1 MIFSSGIVLILVEIG
16 TVLNMKNIIFIL
28 LFVVLSSGSCENEH
42 EVVRSFCYW
51 KTDLN
56 FEKQDDSLIKNLN
69 VKHMYV
75 RFFDI
80 GWNPYAKEALPV
92 ATIHDI
98 RLNESN
104 PEITPS
110 IFITNEVVLQ
120 ANKKQLDSLAVKIA
134 KRVNQ
139 IGIRMNETKA
149 DKIANEIVYPKDYQ
163 KNESLKRLN
172 YDSVKSIELAK
183 LKVDFKEILIDCD
196 WTEKSKKN
204 YFYLL
209 KQIKKE
215 FQTAKISAT
224 IRLWQYKYAEKA
236 GIPPVDKGLLM
247 CYNLNKPDDLKTKN
261 SIGTSE
267 DLAQYITHDKYQLK
281 LDIALPLY
289 SWAVVF
295 RGNKFKGI
303 LSDYDQLRNDSIKL
317 KKTSETK
324 YVLQDDILVGQTY
337 LRNGDEIR
345 IEKISENEL
354 EKMISIVKSKIKIDN
369 QTKVTFFSFD
379 KKYINDY
386 GTQNISN
393 YYESF

>member
-1 MIFSSGIVLILVEIG
+1 
-16 TVLNMKNIIFIL
+16 MKNIVFVL
-28 LFVVLSSGSCENEH
+28 LFVVLSSGSCEKEH
-42 EVVRSFCYW
+42 EVIRSFCYW

-56 FEKQDDSLIKNLN
+56 FEKEDDSLIRNLN
-69 VKHMYV
+69 VQHMYV
-75 RFFDI
+75 RFFDVD
-80 GWNPYAKEALPV
+80 WNPYAKEPLPV
-92 ATIHDI
+92 ATIRDI

-120 ANKKQLDSLAVKIA
+120 ANKKQLDSLAVRIA
-134 KRVNQ
+134 KRVQQ
-139 IGIRMNETKA
+139 IGVNINETKA
-149 DKIANEIVYPKDYQ
+149 DKIANAIVYPKDYYKQ
-163 KNESLKRLN
+163 ENYKRIN
-172 YDSVKSIELAK
+172 YDSVKAIELAK

-196 WTEKSKKN
+196 WTEKSKN
-204 YFYLL
+204 SYFYLL
-209 KQIKKE
+209 QQIKKG
-215 FQTAKISAT
+215 FSTAQVSAT
-224 IRLWQYKYAEKA
+224 IRLWQYKYASKA

-247 CYNLNKPDDLKTKN
+247 CYNLTKPEDFSTKN

-267 DLAQYITHDKYQLK
+267 ELAQYITHDQYKLK

-303 LSDYDQLRNDSIKL
+303 LSDYDQLRNDTIKL
-317 KKTSETK
+317 KKSSDSK

-345 IEKISENEL
+345 IEKISEDEL
-354 EKMISIVKSKIKIDN
+354 EKMISIIKSKIKIDN

-386 GTQNISN
+386 GTENISN
-393 YYESF
+393 YYARF

>member
-1 MIFSSGIVLILVEIG
+1 
-16 TVLNMKNIIFIL
+16 MKNIIFIL
-28 LFVVLSSGSCENEH
+28 LFVVLNGATCAKEH
-42 EVVRSFCYW
+42 EIVRSFCYW

-56 FEKQDDSLIKNLN
+56 FENQDDSLFKDLK
-69 VKHMYV
+69 VQHLYV
-75 RFFDI
+75 RFFDVD
-80 GWNPYAKEALPV
+80 WNPYAKEPLPV
-92 ATIHDI
+92 ATI
-98 RLNESN
+98 RNTSLNESN

-120 ANKKQLDSLAVKIA
+120 ANKKQLDSLAVRIA
-134 KRVNQ
+134 KRVEQ
-139 IGIRMNETKA
+139 IGVNIKEAKA
-149 DKIANEIVYPKDYQ
+149 DKIANAIVYPKDYYKQ
-163 KNESLKRLN
+163 ENYKRIN

-196 WTEKSKKN
+196 WSEKSKEN

-209 KQIKKE
+209 KQIKKG
-215 FQTAKISAT
+215 FPNAQISST
-224 IRLWQYKYAEKA
+224 IRLWQYKYASKA

-247 CYNLNKPDDLKTKN
+247 CYNLTKPDDFSTKN

-267 DLAQYITHDKYQLK
+267 ELAQYITHDQYKLK

-295 RGNKFKGI
+295 RGNQFKGI
-303 LSDYDQLRNDSIKL
+303 LSDYDQLRNDSLKL
-317 KKTSETK
+317 KKVSNTK

-345 IEKISENEL
+345 IEKISEDEL

-386 GTQNISN
+386 GTQKISS